1 MSVAR
6 EGPLMPARTEDRGG
20 PMARFVA
27 AVDLR
32 GDEALDAVESASL
45 AAIELTRKVIARLHA
60 M

>member
-6 EGPLMPARTEDRGG
+6 EGRLMPARTKGRGR
-20 PMARFVA
+20 PMVRFA
-27 AVDLR
+27 TAVDLR